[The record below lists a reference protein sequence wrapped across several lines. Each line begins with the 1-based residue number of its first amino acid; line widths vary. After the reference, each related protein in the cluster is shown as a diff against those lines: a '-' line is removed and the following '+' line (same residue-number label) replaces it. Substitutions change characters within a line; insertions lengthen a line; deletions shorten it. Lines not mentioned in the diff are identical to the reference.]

1 MCNESYYNIFLY
13 HHYFYRGLKISNILE
28 WWDKDTGDFTNLYLQ
43 KKKITYLITCNFPM
57 FYHYPKKSQPSL
69 N

>member
-13 HHYFYRGLKISNILE
+13 HHYFYRGLKIPNILE

-43 KKKITYLITCNFPM
+43 KKKHYLLD
-57 FYHYPKKSQPSL
+57 YL
-69 N
+69 